1 MGRKKMQIMTDLM
14 ESCGTLDVTPGG
26 LLYTLIETLAIKLSD
41 TESAIESMIAG
52 LDPVTCTPETL
63 VSLAANIGMYPFAKL
78 SPIISVPVS
87 DTIEFEVGETVYICE
102 DNSISATVIDI
113 NSEKIYLELSVAGQ
127 AIQNRLMD
135 LIDDNKIEIISY
147 GRPIRT
153 YTPKSVSLERA
164 GREAETHEAFRAR
177 YLSNTRVSPFGGN
190 LTYVLELINQ
200 YDSDLV
206 RTYSKPCLSTDK
218 MICANVYIAR
228 PDVNGINK
236 PEPLK
241 SSEYAFLESKVNE
254 DCGIGVSI
262 SCKSPLIVPTQE
274 KKLRISVQMAHG
286 QKIPKD
292 TIIRFAQ
299 EYCYNNIYNFKCA
312 PLNLHDLSVYI
323 LAKTFEFGVISIIIT
338 THDNNGVISPNQDE
352 WCLVH
357 MDNVE
362 FIYFMQ
368 GE

>member
-1 MGRKKMQIMTDLM
+1 MQIQMDLM
-14 ESCGTLDVTPGG
+14 DSCGTLDVTPGG

-52 LDPVTCTPETL
+52 LDPVTCAPEIL
-63 VSLAANIGMYPFAKL
+63 VGLAANIGMYPFVKL

-87 DTIEFEVGETVYICE
+87 DTIKLEKGETVYICE
-102 DNSISATVIDI
+102 DKSISSTVINI
-113 NSEKIYLELSVAGQ
+113 NGEKIYLELSVAGQ

-135 LIDDNKIEIISY
+135 FINDNKIVIITLTE
-147 GRPIRT
+147 PIQT
-153 YTPKSVSLERA
+153 YIPKSVSLERA

-190 LTYVLELINQ
+190 LAYIMELINQ
-200 YDSDLV
+200 YDSGV
-206 RTYSKPCLSTDK
+206 VSTYSKPCLSSEK
-218 MICANVYIAR
+218 MLCANVYIAR

-262 SCKSPLIVPTQE
+262 SCKSPLIAPTQE
-274 KKLRISVQMAHG
+274 KKLRISVQMARS
-286 QKIPKD
+286 QNIPED
-292 TIIRFAQ
+292 AIIRFAQ
-299 EYCYNNIYNFKCA
+299 EFCYNNIYDFKCA

-323 LAKTFEFGVISIIIT
+323 LAKTFELGVRSIIIT
-338 THDNNGVISPNQDE
+338 THDNNGIVSPNQDE

-357 MDNVE
+357 RDNVN
-362 FIYFMQ
+362 FHRI
-368 GE
+368 

>member
-1 MGRKKMQIMTDLM
+1 MGRKKMQIMMDLM

-52 LDPVTCTPETL
+52 LDPATCTPEIL
-63 VSLAANIGMYPFAKL
+63 VNLAANIGMYPFAKL

-87 DTIEFEVGETVYICE
+87 DTIKLKVGEAVYICE
-102 DNSISATVIDI
+102 DMSMSSTVINIDGD
-113 NSEKIYLELSVAGQ
+113 KIYLELSVAGQ

-135 LIDDNKIEIISY
+135 LINNNKIVITTFLE
-147 GRPIRT
+147 PIQT

-190 LTYVLELINQ
+190 LGYIMELINQ
-200 YDSDLV
+200 YDSGV
-206 RTYSKPCLSTDK
+206 VSTYSKPYLSTDK
-218 MICANVYIAR
+218 MLCAEVYIAR
-228 PDVNGINK
+228 PDVDGINK

-241 SSEYAFLESKVNE
+241 SSEYAFLESKINE

-262 SCKSPLIVPTQE
+262 SCKSPLIAPTQE
-274 KKLRISVQMAHG
+274 KKLRISVQMARG
-286 QKIPKD
+286 QNIPED
-292 TIIRFAQ
+292 TIIKFAQ
-299 EYCYNNIYNFKCA
+299 EYCYNNIYDFKCA

-323 LAKTFEFGVISIIIT
+323 LAKTYELDVTSIIIT
-338 THDNNGVISPNQDE
+338 THDNKGIITPNRDE

-357 MDNVE
+357 RDNVN
-362 FIYFMQ
+362 FHHI
-368 GE
+368 